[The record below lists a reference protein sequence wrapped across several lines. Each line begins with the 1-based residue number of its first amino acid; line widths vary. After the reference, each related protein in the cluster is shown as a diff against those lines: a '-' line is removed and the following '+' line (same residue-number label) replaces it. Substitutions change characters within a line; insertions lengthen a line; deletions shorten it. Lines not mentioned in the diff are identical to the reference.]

1 MAQDP
6 VSAVASWLTPA
17 IPEVPDAAD
26 RPLVPGRELTEAKQL
41 TGCASLTSVAPTA
54 ADDIDPV
61 LALIAEG
68 NRLAALRIAASGRG
82 DEIYDALPE
91 DIREGKVRVS
101 FSDSEVGRLLGR
113 HSGFTSEA
121 HLHRWVRVHR
131 EVATVCVRFDVEKGR
146 IGAEALA
153 AEEAEFDRYIGLDQA
168 LAQLRAGQAEIK
180 AIREASGYEAHY
192 REAEALDERAD
203 VIFNQICDTPP
214 RTLAGAIA
222 MLELASE
229 LASGEDSCP
238 IETKSL
244 INTANAGLRD
254 MQPEAAR
261 NSPGDDRIL
270 ALFREWVDGHRAASA
285 IEDEDEAKNIL
296 GPADEAE
303 DTIVSIPATG
313 AAGLAVKAY
322 FYLFF
327 EDGWYASDCAALSGR
342 ATDETDDKPRVQL
355 KLGLLKDIV
364 AFAPELA
371 PLADRYIKGL
381 PRENPYRLTS
391 AEREELAEILAEM
404 GYDRAT
410 RTWGPGAADR
420 DQKVIGF
427 GEPEEGGAA

>member
-1 MAQDP
+1 MVQDP
-6 VSAVASWLTPA
+6 VSAVASWLAPA
-17 IPEVPDAAD
+17 TSGEVAD
-26 RPLVPGRELTEAKQL
+26 E
-41 TGCASLTSVAPTA
+41 SLTASPPE
-54 ADDIDPV
+54 DPV
-61 LALIAEG
+61 IALIAEEK
-68 NRLAALRIAASGRG
+68 RLEALWTAATTRG
-82 DEIYDALPE
+82 DEIFSTLPE
-91 DIREGKVRVS
+91 DIRKGRVQVS
-101 FSDSEVGRLLGR
+101 FSDSELGQCI
-113 HSGFTSEA
+113 SGLKNWFTSEENLQSFLTIWRRPPT
-121 HLHRWVRVHR
+121 H
-131 EVATVCVRFDVEKGR
+131 C
-146 IGAEALA
+146 AERDGKSPEA
-153 AEEAEFDRYIGLDQA
+153 AVAEFDRDIGLDQA
-168 LAQLRAGQAEIK
+168 LAQLRAGLDEIK
-180 AIREASGYEAHY
+180 AIRAASGYEAHY

-214 RTLAGAIA
+214 RTLAGAIG

-229 LASGEDSCP
+229 LLASGEDSCP
-238 IETKSL
+238 IETKGM
-244 INTANAGLRD
+244 INTVIAGLRD

-270 ALFREWVDGHRAASA
+270 ALFREWVDGRRAASA
-285 IEDEDEAKNIL
+285 IEDEDEAEKIL

-322 FYLFF
+322 LYLFF
-327 EDGWYASDCAALSGR
+327 EDGWYASDCAALAGR
-342 ATDETDDKPRVQL
+342 ATDEADDKPRVQL

-381 PRENPYRLTS
+381 PREVYSEDIEGQAEREVAAILNPHRLTS

-410 RTWGPGAADR
+410 RTWVRNGAADR